1 MAVEPAAVGS
11 TDKRPDAARPWKAPK
26 VTWPTAGT
34 ATVKLVPSETKAA
47 LRKAGS
53 LPLALAAPP
62 ARRHASAKSPAKSAT
77 KATVELAD
85 RKTARR
91 AGVEGLLFSIA
102 EPTGGSSTSS
112 ASVQVD
118 YRSFKGA
125 YGGDWAARLRL
136 VQLPACALTTPDKP
150 ACRLARPLPTTNNT
164 KAGTLT
170 ATAPLS
176 AASMTSARTST
187 SPTVLAAT
195 AAASGPTGDYKATS
209 LQPSGSWTAGGA
221 TGGFS
226 WSYPIDA
233 PAVPGGLKPAVSL
246 GYSSQAV
253 DGRTSA
259 SNNQPSWIGDGWDWQ
274 PGYIERR
281 YKSCEDDKDKAG
293 ATNTTKVGDQ
303 CWYNDNAV
311 MSLGGKSV
319 DLVFDKAEGWHPADD
334 SAEKVEKLTGAV
346 NGDDGTTGVDGK
358 GEYWKVTSTDGT
370 QYFFGRNRLP
380 GWSDHGTAAD
390 DPVTNSTWTAPV
402 FGNHSGEP
410 CYNASFASAW
420 CQQAWRWQLD
430 YVVDPR
436 GNAMAYYWSK
446 ESNNY
451 GRNVSTTT
459 GKATVTP
466 YVRGGWLDHID
477 YGLRDDAVY
486 AGKAMGQ
493 VQFGVSSRC
502 LSGCTFDQTNAS
514 HWPDVPYDQ
523 YCKDGSTECKD
534 QYSPTFW
541 SQKRLSTITTKI
553 LTGGVY
559 KDVDTWTLAQDFPP
573 SGDGISTPM
582 WLKSIQH
589 TGKVGTA
596 EVLPAVTFTGVQKPN
611 RVDKL
616 GDGLAP
622 FVRLRMSQ
630 VKTETGGTIGVDYYD
645 PDCTATTLPPAD
657 GTNSTRCYPVKWPFE
672 GETAKQ
678 DWFVIYPVKRVVEGD
693 NLVESPDVV
702 TEYAYLGGAKWAKST
717 DEFAKTKDRTYS
729 VSRGY
734 ERVQTR
740 KGAGL
745 DARTLTESRYFRG
758 IDGADVKDSAGTAV
772 TDREQFAGMVREN
785 ATYNG
790 DGGALVSA
798 TSYTPWRSAAT
809 ATRARTE
816 ADLPA
821 LTAYHTGVAAEE
833 TRSTVTGGIRTT
845 KTTRAFDTYGMV
857 TQVAEHGDI
866 AKTTSDTVVGDE
878 KCTTTTY
885 ARNTGAWILD
895 AVSRTETVAR
905 LCSVTAERPA
915 DVIDDVR
922 TYYDNAAFGVAPT
935 KGLVTKTDRIN
946 GKGTGYDTSGSVPSV
961 CGTAGNQLCYDQY
974 GRAQAAADAYGEIT
988 RTLYSPAT
996 GENPTTTTVTNP
1008 LGHTATTKL
1017 DPLRGQPTEAKD
1029 ANGKITTTAYD
1040 GLGRVS
1046 KVWLPTR
1053 SAVSLPNAPNYSY
1066 AYLVRADGPAVVTS
1080 KHLDH
1085 NSKYQTSYAFYDGLL
1100 RERQTQETSP
1110 DRAGRLVSES
1120 FYNTRGEAWRSSGA
1134 YFTTGAPEPVLVT
1147 GEETKYPSS
1156 TETVFDGA
1164 GRPTAV
1170 IAKKFGDETKR
1181 TTTSYTGDTTTVT
1194 PPKGGTAT
1202 TTVVDAL
1209 GRTVELKQYT
1219 DAARTSSQSVVYR
1232 YNSHGQLDRVTD
1244 ASGAKWQ
1251 YTYDVRG
1258 RKTDV
1263 VDPDTGASHT
1273 DYDKGDR
1280 VSDVTDARNV
1290 TLHTDYDVLGR
1301 KTAVKKG
1308 ATTLSS
1314 WTYDEVAKGQPNKT
1328 TRYIGDKA
1336 YVSEITEYNAYY
1348 QPVGT
1353 KVTVPEG
1360 LGVPAAS
1367 YEWFNFYD
1375 DNTGL
1380 LTLTEQP
1387 AVADIPDEDVTTNY
1401 DTAGLLSGFNA
1412 GSGPLISETVYDHYG
1427 RNTRLEY
1434 GAFGQHMATTSVY
1447 DDHTG
1452 ALTDAYTDRDAAPQR
1467 IEDSHYTYDP
1477 SGNITQIN
1485 TNYGQDAA
1493 RTTDTQC
1500 FTLDALARITEAW
1513 TNTGSACAAAPSSD
1527 VVGGQDPYWTTYTYD
1542 ALGNRKTETQHTTAA
1557 GPTADTVRT
1566 YAEPA
1571 VGTHNLPGVTQ
1582 TGTDPHTETY
1592 TYTAG
1597 STETRTFKQGSTTTV
1612 GQNLDWDDEGH
1623 LKSVTDGGKTTSY
1636 TYDADGQRLT
1646 RTDSTGTTLYLP
1658 GGNELTL
1665 DKSGKATGT
1674 RYYSTGA
1681 QTVAMRTGGKLT
1693 FLLAD
1698 HHGTTTTQVTADA
1711 AQAITR
1717 RKTGIFGNARG
1728 PQLGPWS
1735 GDKGFVGGT
1744 KDTDTG
1750 LTHLGAREYDPSIGR
1765 FLSVDP
1771 IMDLTDPQQL
1781 HGYTYANNNPITIT
1795 DPSGL
1800 KLDNCAYYLNCTANG
1815 GTIDETVKAEKK
1827 KSSDGGGS
1835 SGSSSGG
1842 GGGSSGGGG
1851 GGCSW
1856 YTGCGLSKAW
1866 DDTKD
1871 WVSEHKVVI
1880 AQVATEVVVGGLC
1893 LGTATGAGFA
1903 TGGAGFAAAAG
1914 CGAVAGAASSAVGNV
1929 LSDDADHSTSGQLSD
1944 MGEGAIW
1951 GAASGALG
1959 YGLGKVAGKILGKCH
1974 SFLPGTGVLLA
1985 DGTKKAIEDVE
1996 VGDVVVTTNP
2006 ETGETTEKPV
2016 VETITTEDDKDFTEI
2031 SIAVDGEY
2039 SSIVATDTHPFWVP
2053 ELKKWVQAGDLQLGQ
2068 TLRTSAG
2075 TRVQIS
2081 ALSHYTK
2088 RQRTH
2093 DLTIEDIHAYYV
2105 LAGATP
2111 VLVHN
2116 CNPLDGIADE
2126 LAGSKI
2132 TTGQVVDDAGNRVGA
2147 PVSSGE
2153 NGSFV
2158 QVRNALRNSGVP
2170 HDAAGG
2176 FAAASHVETKIA
2188 LAMRSNGVQ
2197 RATVVINN
2205 SDGVCSG
2212 PYSCAT
2218 GVSAILPR
2226 GSSLTSVWRTEE
2238 GWHGVTMLGGG

>member
-1 MAVEPAAVGS
+1 MGS
-11 TDKRPDAARPWKAPK
+11 TDKRSDAARPWKAPK

-34 ATVKLVPSETKAA
+34 ATVRLVPSQTKAS

-53 LPLALAAPP
+53 LPLALAASP
-62 ARRHASAKSPAKSAT
+62 ARPPASAKASAKAPTNTSATPT
-77 KATVELAD
+77 KATVRLAD
-85 RKTARR
+85 QKTTRK
-91 AGVEGLLFSIA
+91 AGVVGLLFSLTPA
-102 EPTGGSSTSS
+102 DASSAAPGS

-118 YRSFKGA
+118 YNSFKGA
-125 YGGDWAARLRL
+125 NGGDWAARLRL
-136 VQLPACALTTPDKP
+136 VQLPACALTTPDKS
-150 ACRLARPLPTTNNT
+150 ACRVARPLATTNDT

-176 AASMTSARTST
+176 AASVTSARASA

-195 AAASGPTGDYKATS
+195 AAASGPAGDYKATS
-209 LQPSGSWTAGGA
+209 LQPTGSWTAGGA

-274 PGYIERR
+274 PGFIERR
-281 YKSCEDDKDKAG
+281 YKSCEDDKAKAG

-319 DLVFDKAEGWHPADD
+319 DLVFDKTEGWHPADD

-358 GEYWKVTSTDGT
+358 GEYWKVTSADGT

-486 AGKAMGQ
+486 TGKAAGQ

-589 TGKVGTA
+589 TGKAGTA
-596 EVLPAVTFTGVQKPN
+596 EILPAVTFTGVQKPN

-645 PDCTATTLPPAD
+645 PDCTATALPPAD
-657 GTNSTRCYPVKWPFE
+657 GTNTTRCYPVKWPFE

-678 DWFVIYPVKRVVEGD
+678 DWFVIYPVKRVIEGD

-745 DARTLTESRYFRG
+745 DARTLAETRYFRG
-758 IDGADVKDSAGTAV
+758 IDGAEVKDSAGAAV

-809 ATRARTE
+809 ATRSRTE

-833 TRSTVTGGIRTT
+833 TRSTVTGGTRTT
-845 KTTRAFDTYGMV
+845 KTTRAFDAYGMV
-857 TQVAEHGDI
+857 TQVAEHGDT
-866 AKTTSDTVVGDE
+866 ARTTSDTVVGDE

-885 ARNTGAWILD
+885 ARNTGAWILS

-946 GKGTGYDTSGSVPSV
+946 GKGTGYDTVGSVPSV
-961 CGTAGNQLCYDQY
+961 CGTARNQLCYDQY
-974 GRAQAAADAYGEIT
+974 GRALAAADAYGEIT
-988 RTLYSPAT
+988 TTSYSPVT
-996 GENPTTTTVTNP
+996 GENPTATTVTNP
-1008 LGHTATTKL
+1008 LGHTTTTKL

-1029 ANGKITTTAYD
+1029 ANGNVTTTAYD

-1053 SAVSLPNAPNYSY
+1053 SAASLPNAPNYSY

-1080 KHLDH
+1080 KRLDH
-1085 NSKYQTSYAFYDGLL
+1085 NDKYQTSYAFYDGLL

-1134 YFTTGAPEPVLVT
+1134 YFTTGTPEPVLVT
-1147 GEETKYPSS
+1147 GEDTKYPSS

-1181 TTTSYTGDTTTVT
+1181 TTTSYTGDTTTVI

-1219 DAARTSSQSVVYR
+1219 DAARTSSQSVAYR
-1232 YNSHGQLDRVTD
+1232 YDSHGQLEQVTD

-1258 RKTDV
+1258 RKTV
-1263 VDPDTGASHT
+1263 VDDPDTGESHT
-1273 DYDKGDR
+1273 VYDKADR
-1280 VSDVTDARNV
+1280 VSDVTDARNI
-1290 TLHTDYDVLGR
+1290 TLHTDYDALGR

-1308 ATTLSS
+1308 TTTLSS
-1314 WTYDEVAKGQPNKT
+1314 WTYDEIAKGQPAKT

-1401 DTAGLLSGFNA
+1401 DTAGLLSGFNG
-1412 GSGPLISETVYDHYG
+1412 GSDPLISETVYDHYG

-1434 GAFGQHMATTSVY
+1434 GAFGRHMVTTSVF

-1452 ALTDAYTDRDAAPQR
+1452 ALTDAYTDRDTAPQR

-1477 SGNITQIN
+1477 AGNITRIN

-1500 FTLDALARITEAW
+1500 FTLDGLARITEAW
-1513 TNTGSACAAAPSSD
+1513 TNTGSACADAPAD
-1527 VVGGQDPYWTTYTYD
+1527 TVVGGQDPYWTTYTYD
-1542 ALGNRKTETQHTTAA
+1542 ALGNRKTETQHATAA
-1557 GPTADTVRT
+1557 GPTADTIRT
-1566 YAEPA
+1566 YTEPA
-1571 VGTHNLPGVTQ
+1571 AGTHNLPGVTQ

-1592 TYTAG
+1592 TYEAG
-1597 STETRTFKQGSTTTV
+1597 STKTRTFKQGGTTTV
-1612 GQNLDWDDEGH
+1612 GQDLVWDDEGH
-1623 LKSVTDGGKTTSY
+1623 LKSVTDGGKSTSY

-1658 GGNELTL
+1658 GGNELTI
-1665 DKSGKATGT
+1665 DKAGKATGT

-1717 RKTGIFGNARG
+1717 RKTGIFGNPRG
-1728 PQLGPWS
+1728 AQLGPWS

-1771 IMDLTDPQQL
+1771 VLVLTNPQQI
-1781 HGYTYANNNPITIT
+1781 HGYTYSNNNPVSLS

-1800 KLDNCAYYLNCTANG
+1800 CADFDCPTRPGPGYENTTPGHTPGPPKKTANSLYAQDG
-1815 GTIDETVKAEKK
+1815 ECYNCGSTKKNTTSAE
-1827 KSSDGGGS
+1827 GS
-1835 SGSSSGG
+1835 GDDTGS
-1842 GGGSSGGGG
+1842 
-1851 GGCSW
+1851 GCSW
-1856 YTGCGLSKAW
+1856 FSTCSLKKSLKGV
-1866 DDTKD
+1866 KD
-1871 WVSEHKVVI
+1871 WAKENR
-1880 AQVATEVVVGGLC
+1880 VAIQIGVNIGVDVLC
-1893 LGTATGAGFA
+1893 LSSATGSAIA
-1903 TGGAGFAAAAG
+1903 TGGASLAAATG
-1914 CGAVAGAASSAVGNV
+1914 CGAIAGAASASVGNY
-1929 LSDDADHSTSGQLSD
+1929 LSDDADHSTSGQLGD
-1944 MGEGAIW
+1944 MADAAVW

-1959 YGLGKVAGKILGKCH
+1959 YGTGRVPSCH
-1974 SFLPGTGVLLA
+1974 SFVPGTGVLLA
-1985 DGTKKAIEDVE
+1985 DGSRKAIEDVE
-1996 VGDVVVTTNP
+1996 VGDVVVASDP
-2006 ETGETTEKPV
+2006 DTGETVEKPV
-2016 VETITTEDDKDFTEI
+2016 VATITTEDDKKFTEV
-2031 SIAVDGEY
+2031 SITVNGAH
-2039 SSIVATDTHPFWVP
+2039 SSIVATDTHPFWVSD
-2053 ELKKWVQAGDLQLGQ
+2053 LKKWVQAGDLQLGQ

-2075 TRVQIS
+2075 TRVQIA
-2081 ALSHYTK
+2081 ALHHYTK

-2093 DLTIEDIHAYYV
+2093 DLTIEDIHTYYV
-2105 LAGATP
+2105 LAGQTP

-2116 CNPLDGIADE
+2116 SGPCGPAALASKVNADA
-2126 LAGSKI
+2126 LKMTRTVANHFTDVTKGGRVARPYMGS
-2132 TTGQVVDDAGNRVGA
+2132 TQVVREIMEGSA
-2147 PVSSGE
+2147 PKLDPRG
-2153 NGSFV
+2153 
-2158 QVRNALRNSGVP
+2158 
-2170 HDAAGG
+2170 
-2176 FAAASHVETKIA
+2176 
-2188 LAMRSNGVQ
+2188 
-2197 RATVVINN
+2197 
-2205 SDGVCSG
+2205 
-2212 PYSCAT
+2212 AT
-2218 GVSAILPR
+2218 GAVRWDTPGAMNGRSGTWELVVDTNTNTILHFNFVR
-2226 GSSLTSVWRTEE
+2226 
-2238 GWHGVTMLGGG
+2238 